1 MQIGGM
7 LNSEIAKVLADL
19 GHTDQIVIADCGLP
33 VPAGVQKIDL
43 AITFGTPSFQTVL
56 REILRCMKVESCVLA
71 SEIKN
76 ENLEMWTAIQEM
88 MPQMPTDFVAHEEFK
103 RLTQTAKVVIRT
115 GEASPYANIILQSG
129 CIFG

>member
-33 VPAGVQKIDL
+33 IPEGVKKIDL
-43 AITFGTPSFQTVL
+43 AITFGVPSFQLVL
-56 REILRCMKVESCVLA
+56 QEILRCMKVESCILA
-71 SEIKN
+71 KEIEDKN
-76 ENLEMWTAIQEM
+76 PDMWTAIREK
-88 MPQMPTDFVAHEEFK
+88 MPQTPMEFVMHEEFK
-103 RLTQTAKVVIRT
+103 ELTKSAKVIIRT